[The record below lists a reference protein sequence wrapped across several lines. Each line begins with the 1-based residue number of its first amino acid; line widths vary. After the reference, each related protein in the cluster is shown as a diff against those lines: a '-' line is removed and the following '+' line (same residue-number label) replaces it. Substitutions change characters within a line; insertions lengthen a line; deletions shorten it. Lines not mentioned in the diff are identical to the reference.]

1 MNEAALDIE
10 AAGIKS
16 PFGGEIKQLKP
27 AGSNGEI
34 IMDYSIYDVIESGFD
49 KVVLLFEKIWKKNF
63 KEAYRAAFKV
73 KN

>member
-34 IMDYSIYDVIESGFD
+34 ILDYSIYDVIESGFD
-49 KVVLLFEKIWKKNF
+49 KVVFVIRKDLEKKF
-63 KEAYRAAFKV
+63 
-73 KN
+73 